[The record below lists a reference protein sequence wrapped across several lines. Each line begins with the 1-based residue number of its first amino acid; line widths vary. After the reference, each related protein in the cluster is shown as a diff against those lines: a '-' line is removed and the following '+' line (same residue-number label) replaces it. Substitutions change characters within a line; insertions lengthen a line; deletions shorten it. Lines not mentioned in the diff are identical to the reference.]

1 MHAYFTSTGD
11 FHLILAVQTERT
23 FLLLELNV
31 VQSFIVVLQFRSQN
45 ERQITKL
52 TLHFNFTRAAYRPY
66 QICSGI
72 CSILIGE
79 VAGPAGAALAACTGA
94 RERWRLLNH
103 EKR

>member
-52 TLHFNFTRAAYRPY
+52 TPSLHRNFTRAAYRPY
-66 QICSGI
+66 QHEEGI
-72 CSILIGE
+72 CSILMWRLLVWGLRE
-79 VAGPAGAALAACTGA
+79 RAGAAVS
-94 RERWRLLNH
+94 RRDERAGVR
-103 EKR
+103 